1 MSFSEYYNNSFR
13 QDLQRVVTAMP
24 PLHDHG
30 DGEVTIQPRTLSI
43 ANPVIRGWREDRRI
57 LFAAALFLTILV
69 DEVCY
74 TYFQPAYP
82 SFRALT
88 LYPKLRGDC
97 PGGCSWHAHPEL
109 IWHSIGTLEGQPYRR
124 TEDLP
129 FQHLPGDFLNAMEEE
144 TRSFLAAHLTEID
157 PDVFWERCA
166 REISPVFR
174 LFFVTAKRDDA
185 QGGHRD

>member
-1 MSFSEYYNNSFR
+1 MTFSDYYNSSFR
-13 QDLQRVVTAMP
+13 QDLQSVVAAMP

-43 ANPVIRGWREDRRI
+43 ANPVISGWGEDLRM

-74 TYFQPAYP
+74 TYFRPAYP
-82 SFRALT
+82 RFRALT

-97 PGGCSWHAHPEL
+97 PGGCWWHAHPEL

-129 FQHLPGDFLNAMEEE
+129 FQLLPGDFLKTMEEE
-144 TRSFLAAHLTEID
+144 TRSFIVTQLTDID
-157 PDVFWERCA
+157 PDAFWDRCA
-166 REISPVFR
+166 LEISPVFR
-174 LFFVTAKRDDA
+174 LLFLTAKRDDT
-185 QGGHRD
+185 QTGHRD